1 MSRLLD
7 AQQTGGEKVHTADEL
22 KALLEKEGKDLFIL
36 DVREPKELEELGML
50 EGTFNVPVGDVE
62 KRMAEIPKG
71 KPLVVV

>member
-1 MSRLLD
+1 MLD
-7 AQQTGGEKVHTADEL
+7 
-22 KALLEKEGKDLFIL
+22 KEGRNLFVL

-50 EGTFNVPVGDVE
+50 EGSFNVPVGEVE